1 MKKTKLYKDTVTDLN
16 IEYRRLIEHFRIG
29 DWRKTYLTVF
39 ELVLSQNLPGESLW
53 ENETYFRITH
63 KYPLK
68 TKNGDYVSRD
78 LFLLYMMMYEKIM
91 REVGLVGVAAE
102 EPPETPVFDLEDD

>member
-16 IEYRRLIEHFRIG
+16 IEYRRLIDHFRIG
-29 DWRKTYLTVF
+29 DCRKTYLIVF

-53 ENETYFRITH
+53 ENPTYFRVSH
-63 KYPLK
+63 KYPLR
-68 TKNGDYVSRD
+68 TRNGDYVSRD
-78 LFLLYMMMYEKIM
+78 LFQLYIMLYEKIM
-91 REVGLVGVAAE
+91 RDVGLVGAAAE